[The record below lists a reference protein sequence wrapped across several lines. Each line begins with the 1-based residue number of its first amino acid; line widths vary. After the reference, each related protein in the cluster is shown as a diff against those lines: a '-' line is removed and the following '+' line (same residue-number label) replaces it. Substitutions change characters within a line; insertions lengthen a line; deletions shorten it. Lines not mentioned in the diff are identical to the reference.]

1 MITGRVQPSPVSLET
16 NHTTS
21 CLLILTSQLDTSPG
35 TVTQVNVTATPASHN
50 ADIKQLNIFSLA
62 VTIGRKPPFK
72 KDDLEN
78 EDLKEKGLEKWQVI
92 LIIGGVTF
100 SVLLFTV
107 LVIFRINLG
116 SKKRA
121 KKRMN
126 RNLGTRNQHQHHSFD
141 KVIANR
147 YA

>member
-1 MITGRVQPSPVSLET
+1 M
-16 NHTTS
+16 S

-100 SVLLFTV
+100 SVLLFTF
-107 LVIFRINLG
+107 LLIFRINLG

-126 RNLGTRNQHQHHSFD
+126 RNLGTRNQHQHHNFD
-141 KVIANR
+141 EVIANR